1 MLKRSNIVIDAGWE
15 GCLRQHGLDTV
26 EAVYQFKSGEVVA
39 HSGSVEVRRAQ
50 LGEDS
55 DARTIF
61 IKKYWVTKP
70 SQLWSG
76 MFRGTFF
83 GQSKVRREHDNLAR
97 LRAWQMN
104 APAPVAYGEE
114 RHAGWLVR
122 SFLMSEGIPDPLPL
136 DGFIRDR
143 LPALPAEESR
153 RARRQLIEHLANCT
167 RRLHGHGFVH
177 HDFFWRNI
185 LLSGG
190 DLTRFYLIDA
200 HKGRC
205 WRPGQDRRSRAMDL
219 AALDAPAPHFLRQT
233 ERLRFFLLYRGHQR
247 IDAEDR
253 ALLRLAL
260 KLADP
265 MREKQLRRAL
275 RRGRPSKCP

>member
-1 MLKRSNIVIDAGWE
+1 MLQRSKIVIAAGWE
-15 GCLRQHGLDTV
+15 DCLRRHGLDTV
-26 EAVYQFKSGEVVA
+26 EAVYRFDAGQVVA
-39 HSGSVEVRRAQ
+39 GSRSVEVRRAQ
-50 LGEDS
+50 LGGDS
-55 DARTIF
+55 DTRTVF
-61 IKKYWVTKP
+61 IKKYWVNKP

-97 LRAWQMN
+97 LRDWQLN
-104 APAPVAYGEE
+104 APTPIAYGEE
-114 RHAGWLVR
+114 RRSGWLVR
-122 SFLMSEGIPDPLPL
+122 SFLISEGVPEPLPL

-143 LPALPAEESR
+143 LPAMPAEESR
-153 RARRQLIEHLANCT
+153 RARRALIEHLAHCM
-167 RRLHGHGFVH
+167 RQLHEHGFGH

-190 DLTRFYLIDA
+190 DLNHFYLIDA

-205 WRPGQDRRSRAMDL
+205 WRAGRERRGRAMDL
-219 AALDAPAPHFLRQT
+219 AALDAPAPHFLRRT
-233 ERLRFFLLYRGHQR
+233 ERLRFFLLYRGHCS

-260 KLADP
+260 KLARP

-275 RRGRPSKCP
+275 RLGRQVSA

>member
-1 MLKRSNIVIDAGWE
+1 MISAGWVD
-15 GCLRQHGLDTV
+15 CLRRHGLDTV
-26 EAVYQFKSGEVVA
+26 EAVYQFDAGEVVA
-39 HSGSVEVRRAQ
+39 HSGSVEVRQAQ
-50 LGEDS
+50 LAEDS
-55 DARTIF
+55 GRRTVF
-61 IKKYWVTKP
+61 IKKYWVSKP

-83 GQSKVRREHDNLAR
+83 GRSKVRREHDNLAQ
-97 LRAWQMN
+97 LRAWELN

-114 RHAGWLVR
+114 RWAGWLVR
-122 SFLMSEGIPDPLPL
+122 SFLMSEGIPNPLPL

-143 LPALPAEESR
+143 LPVLPPEESR
-153 RARRQLIEHLANCT
+153 RARRELIEHLAHCT
-167 RRLHGHGFVH
+167 RRLHEHEFVH

-190 DLTRFYLIDA
+190 DLTRFFLIDA

-205 WRPGQDRRSRAMDL
+205 WRPGHDRQGRATDL

-260 KLADP
+260 QLAGP

-275 RRGRPSKCP
+275 RRGRPGKSA